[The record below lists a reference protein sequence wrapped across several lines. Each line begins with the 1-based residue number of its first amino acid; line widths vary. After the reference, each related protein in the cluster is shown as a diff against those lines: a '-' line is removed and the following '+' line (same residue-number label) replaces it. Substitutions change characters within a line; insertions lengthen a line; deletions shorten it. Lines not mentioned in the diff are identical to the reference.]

1 MAVPVRAVG
10 DVMIGGQARRAQPDD
25 MSEIV
30 RVTNL
35 AYIVESFFIDGE
47 RTHEAEV
54 RALMAQPQS
63 AFLVIDDPA
72 VDGRLLAS
80 VYVETRD
87 DRGYFAMLAVDP
99 VHQRTGLARRLLQ
112 AVEEHCRARGCR
124 HLDFDMI
131 NLRTELPAFYA
142 RFGFEQIGTAEMG
155 DRHKLLRECYR
166 IKMSKPL

>member
-1 MAVPVRAVG
+1 MPGFVGAMG
-10 DVMIGGQARRAQPDD
+10 DVVNSANVRLARPDD
-25 MSEIV
+25 VTEVV

-35 AYIVESFFIDGE
+35 AYVVESFFIDGE
-47 RTHEAEV
+47 RTDEAEA
-54 RALMAQPQS
+54 RTLMAQQQS

-72 VDGRLLAS
+72 VKGRLLAS
-80 VYVETRD
+80 VYVETAD

-99 VHQRTGLARRLLQ
+99 AHQGTGLARRLIQ
-112 AVEEHCRARGCR
+112 AVEDHCRAAGCR